1 MAEKLKNHIP
11 LITNMITVLTI
22 VLCII
27 FAVYGYRAGIFESK
41 ESLTAF
47 IKDLGL
53 WGPLVFMFIQAL
65 QVVIPVLPGFVTCI
79 VGALVFGPVMGFVYS
94 YTGMCIGSILAFI
107 IARKYGIEFVK
118 KFVSEKT
125 YDKYASWLEKGKKFD
140 IFFMLAI
147 FLPAAPDDL
156 LCFIAGLTRMHWKKF
171 TTIILLGKP
180 WVIAAYSIGTAGM
193 IHAIHFF

>member
-41 ESLTAF
+41 ESLIAF
-47 IKDLGL
+47 IKALGL

-94 YTGMCIGSILAFI
+94 YIGMCIGSILAFI
-107 IARKYGIEFVK
+107 IARRYGIDFVK
-118 KFVSEKT
+118 KFVNEKT

-147 FLPAAPDDL
+147 SSRLLPTTCCVLSQDSHVCTGRNLQQLYFLENHGSL
-156 LCFIAGLTRMHWKKF
+156 LLTASE
-171 TTIILLGKP
+171 P
-180 WVIAAYSIGTAGM
+180 QA
-193 IHAIHFF
+193 